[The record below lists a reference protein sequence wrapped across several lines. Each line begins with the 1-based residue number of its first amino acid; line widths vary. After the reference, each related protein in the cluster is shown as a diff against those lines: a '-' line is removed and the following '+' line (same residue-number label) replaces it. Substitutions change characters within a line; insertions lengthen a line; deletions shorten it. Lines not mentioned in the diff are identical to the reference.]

1 MISDSGDALD
11 FTDMTTTA
19 RNHRVDVLPTA
30 VLLIVFAL
38 PVVAAAQDKVLG
50 LLVLP
55 EAFGYG
61 PCQQFEPAAIEL
73 YDAPSAVAPIGT
85 IQVDQHWSF
94 APHGGCDGLKV
105 RVHSGGVRA
114 ELPTLEYSNESPA
127 AIVLAAQDGWFKVR
141 LAAGA
146 AWLRASRHDRFISMA
161 DLFSEHPT
169 LTALTEAHTGSLR
182 ETPGAAA
189 LAGRPLLAAG
199 TPVRVL
205 DSRIEGSQAWLQVAV
220 MSHSVCD
227 IERGGPPE
235 VVGLGWLAAHASSG
249 EPTVWFSS
257 RGC

>member
-1 MISDSGDALD
+1 MLPDSGDALD

-19 RNHRVDVLPTA
+19 PNHRVDVLPTA
-30 VLLIVFAL
+30 VLLIVVAL

-105 RVHSGGVRA
+105 RVHSRGVRA

-169 LTALTEAHTGSLR
+169 LTALTEAHTGPLR

-189 LAGRPLLAAG
+189 PASQRSGFRRAAAEG
-199 TPVRVL
+199 NNMSFELDEGIAVLERAPATFRAPSPSPSRVTKSNDVVR
-205 DSRIEGSQAWLQVAV
+205 
-220 MSHSVCD
+220 
-227 IERGGPPE
+227 RG
-235 VVGLGWLAAHASSG
+235 
-249 EPTVWFSS
+249 PTA
-257 RGC
+257 RR